1 MINKDQNISSYF
13 DEDFIKIIYKDL
25 RVNKVDNIEEILVLK
40 EKEKKI

>member
-1 MINKDQNISSYF
+1 MKI
-13 DEDFIKIIYKDL
+13 FIKIIYKDL